1 MAWGRVIA
9 AAALCGALS
18 GCGTTVNV
26 GETTTPDTTPH
37 GSAPLTILPGYVEQE
52 RALKGFEQAF
62 RAHYMEGDH
71 AGYIAEATVRF
82 RTPCHL
88 VGPRTWGCEG
98 WGLDRFN
105 HCVLVT
111 ANVSGAGVPS
121 TLETEISAPNQA
133 GYGVCSEGSKE
144 GRPLGNFKPED

>member
-1 MAWGRVIA
+1 M
-9 AAALCGALS
+9 CGALA
-18 GCGTTVNV
+18 GCGTTVNSE
-26 GETTTPDTTPH
+26 ETTNPDTTPH

-52 RALKGFEQAF
+52 RALSGFEQAF
-62 RAHYMEGDH
+62 RTRFMEGGH
-71 AGYIAEATVRF
+71 QGYMHVATVRF

-98 WGLDRFN
+98 WGLNRFN

-121 TLETEISAPNQA
+121 SLETEISGSNEA
-133 GYGVCSEGSKE
+133 GYVVCSEGTKE
-144 GRPLGNFKPED
+144 GRPFGNLKPED